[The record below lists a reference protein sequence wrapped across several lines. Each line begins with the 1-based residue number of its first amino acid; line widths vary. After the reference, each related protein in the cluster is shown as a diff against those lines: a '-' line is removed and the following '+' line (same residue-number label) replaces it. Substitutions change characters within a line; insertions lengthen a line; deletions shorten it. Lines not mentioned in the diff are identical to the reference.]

1 MAHFP
6 HSSGTKG
13 KCPVCPMIRRRYLA
27 GIFVKEQVQEF
38 LALSAERGAQIV
50 TILNLENQDSLHK
63 F

>member
-1 MAHFP
+1 MAYSP

-38 LALSAERGAQIV
+38 PVLSAERGTQIV
-50 TILNLENQDSLHK
+50 TVLNLEHQDSLHEL
-63 F
+63 